1 MCDILFG
8 VQRMQK
14 TEDRRREERRK
25 KGVGDCKS
33 RGLLVVHSAA
43 ATAWRVVPKGENKV
57 CQRCEPLCGD
67 RGLGRLAEIVT

>member
-1 MCDILFG
+1 
-8 VQRMQK
+8 
-14 TEDRRREERRK
+14 
-25 KGVGDCKS
+25 VGDCKS

-67 RGLGRLAEIVT
+67 RGLGRLAEIVA